1 MPDPGA
7 SGGLVLDTSV
17 LINLLATEAMEP
29 ILVALGVPCHAPEQV
44 VTEIKRH
51 PVTGE
56 IGRAHV

>member
-17 LINLLATEAMEP
+17 LISLLTTEAMEP

-44 VTEIKRH
+44 VTEIKH
-51 PVTGE
+51 HTP
-56 IGRAHV
+56 